1 MEALKKA
8 LHAFTIALSRLLSGL
23 LPDRMPVTFVGGDA
37 SRELCRAMAQAGVRK
52 ALVVTDADLERL
64 GIVERITAALAD
76 AGVEA
81 SVYSGVQPDPTYTQ
95 VDEGHAQLGR
105 DGCDAVLALGG
116 GSPMDAAKI
125 IAAMATNGGEA
136 RKLAGMFKVRKPT
149 LPLYA
154 IPTTAGTGSEVTY
167 AAVVSDPNTHVKAFV
182 LDPKVLPS
190 MAALDPGLMTG
201 LPPHVTA
208 ATGMDALTHAVESY
222 VAKTSNPRTEAWA
235 TSAVKM
241 IFENLPKACADG
253 TDLEARQAMALASY
267 YAGLAFTR
275 TSVGYVH
282 AIAHTFGAYYRTP
295 HGRAN
300 AIVLPHV
307 LEFSKD
313 AARDRL
319 AALADVIG
327 VGSGGADAKAQAF
340 IDAVRDL
347 MAKIDIPYTLADLR
361 EEDVAPI
368 AKQALAE
375 ATFNYPV
382 PRYMSQPEA
391 EGLIR
396 KIVA

>member
-1 MEALKKA
+1 
-8 LHAFTIALSRLLSGL
+8 
-23 LPDRMPVTFVGGDA
+23 
-37 SRELCRAMAQAGVRK
+37 
-52 ALVVTDADLERL
+52 
-64 GIVERITAALAD
+64 
-76 AGVEA
+76 
-81 SVYSGVQPDPTYTQ
+81 
-95 VDEGHAQLGR
+95 
-105 DGCDAVLALGG
+105 
-116 GSPMDAAKI
+116 
-125 IAAMATNGGEA
+125 
-136 RKLAGMFKVRKPT
+136 
-149 LPLYA
+149 
-154 IPTTAGTGSEVTY
+154 
-167 AAVVSDPNTHVKAFV
+167 
-182 LDPKVLPS
+182 
-190 MAALDPGLMTG
+190 
-201 LPPHVTA
+201 
-208 ATGMDALTHAVESY
+208 
-222 VAKTSNPRTEAWA
+222 
-235 TSAVKM
+235 M